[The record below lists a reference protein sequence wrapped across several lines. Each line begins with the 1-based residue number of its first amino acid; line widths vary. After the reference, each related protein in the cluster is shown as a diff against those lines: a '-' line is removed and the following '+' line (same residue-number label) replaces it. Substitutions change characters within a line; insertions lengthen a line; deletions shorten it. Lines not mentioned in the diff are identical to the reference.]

1 MSNVRSAQTDKVRF
15 FGNTTPQELA
25 AQYGTPLYV
34 YNEDVL
40 RRRCRELLGLSSLPG
55 FHVNYS
61 AKANTNLALLRIVRE
76 EGCHADAMS
85 PGELHINKL
94 AGFTPDRLLYVC
106 NNVSAEEM
114 KNAADNGLIVS
125 VDSLSQLDQ
134 YGKVNPGGKV
144 MIRINPGIGAGHHKK
159 VITAG
164 KETKFGIDPTS
175 LDEVRALLKKHS
187 LTLAGVNQH
196 IGSLFMEPDNYLNAI
211 EFLLHFVQSDLA
223 DLLPGIEIIDFGGGL
238 GIPYRKYE
246 EEPRLD
252 MAELGRRLHAL
263 LSAWVEETGYKGK
276 FFIEPGRYVVAEC
289 GVLLGTV
296 HATKFNGE
304 NRYVG
309 TDLGFNVLVRPAMY
323 DSFHDIEIFRDGG
336 EPDTDLVEQSI
347 VGNICESGDIL
358 AKKRKKELIVLHT
371 YGSHFNYRDR
381 YPQALLKSGVLE
393 LSDLHEGE
401 ELQGTVRNVVDF
413 GAFVDIGLHEDGLVH
428 ISKMSKKRIRHP
440 GELVSV
446 GDIVTVWVCHID
458 EERGKVQLSLLTPR
472 EERT

>member
-40 RRRCRELLGLSSLPG
+40 RRRCRELLSLSSLPG

-263 LSAWVEETGYKGK
+263 LSAWVEETGY
-276 FFIEPGRYVVAEC
+276 R
-289 GVLLGTV
+289 
-296 HATKFNGE
+296 
-304 NRYVG
+304 
-309 TDLGFNVLVRPAMY
+309 
-323 DSFHDIEIFRDGG
+323 
-336 EPDTDLVEQSI
+336 Q
-347 VGNICESGDIL
+347 
-358 AKKRKKELIVLHT
+358 VLHRT
-371 YGSHFNYRDR
+371 RPLRRRGVRRAARHRARDQVQRRKPLRGYRPR
-381 YPQALLKSGVLE
+381 FQRACAAR
-393 LSDLHEGE
+393 H
-401 ELQGTVRNVVDF
+401 VRLVPRHRDF
-413 GAFVDIGLHEDGLVH
+413 
-428 ISKMSKKRIRHP
+428 
-440 GELVSV
+440 
-446 GDIVTVWVCHID
+446 
-458 EERGKVQLSLLTPR
+458 PR
-472 EERT
+472 RRRA

>member
-40 RRRCRELLGLSSLPG
+40 RRRCRELLSLSSLPG

-358 AKKRKKELIVLHT
+358 AKKRMLPLIKE
-371 YGSHFNYRDR
+371 
-381 YPQALLKSGVLE
+381 
-393 LSDLHEGE
+393 
-401 ELQGTVRNVVDF
+401 
-413 GAFVDIGLHEDGLVH
+413 
-428 ISKMSKKRIRHP
+428 
-440 GELVSV
+440 
-446 GDIVTVWVCHID
+446 GDIVAARLRDVFQLQPTPPRRRSAHHQRRHAQAYPPPRDAGRSDAVFCGRVRLEGEGTFLKKGSLPPPNLPSPSQDFRKGRCRD
-458 EERGKVQLSLLTPR
+458 GKQGG
-472 EERT
+472 